1 MMLMLIID
9 NMINTNK
16 KGFSLIELSIVLIII
31 GLLVAGI
38 TGGASLIK
46 SAELRAV
53 MTDIRNY
60 QTAVNAYYTSRG
72 ELPGTSGSSE
82 MNFDNSCLA
91 WAQMVNE
98 GIVDANLTSF
108 SLISGTKQYT
118 CDPITSVTAN
128 DSVGSKMK
136 GGFYALG
143 YNDEMLSNVIF
154 LVGSGETVSNM
165 KNAETG
171 SGTAKLSETVVSR
184 KDAKF
189 LDDKMD
195 NGISNSGKIY
205 GFTGEAVST
214 APEGCVYN
222 NSSTTLAN
230 ETVRDCGVAVSIGL

>member
-1 MMLMLIID
+1 
-9 NMINTNK
+9 MINTNK

-82 MNFDNSCLA
+82 MNFANSCLA

-98 GIVDANLTSF
+98 GIVDANLSSF
-108 SLISGTKQYT
+108 GLISGTKQYT
-118 CDPITSVTAN
+118 CDPITSVTADN
-128 DSVGSKMK
+128 SVGSKMK
-136 GGFYALG
+136 GGYYALG

-154 LVGSGETVSNM
+154 LVGSGETASNM

-195 NGISNSGKIY
+195 NGISDSGKIY
-205 GFTGEAVST
+205 GFTGEAVDT

-222 NSSTTLAN
+222 NSSTTLKN
-230 ETVRDCGVAVSIGL
+230 ETVRDCGIAVSIGL

>member
-1 MMLMLIID
+1 MK
-9 NMINTNK
+9 NTNK

-38 TGGASLIK
+38 TGGSSLIK

-60 QTAVNAYYTSRG
+60 QTAINAYYTSRG

-82 MNFDNSCLA
+82 MSFDNSCLA

-98 GIVDANLTSF
+98 GIVDANLNAFTKDST
-108 SLISGTKQYT
+108 TKQYSCT
-118 CDPITSVTAN
+118 SITSVSSSN
-128 DSVGSKMK
+128 SIGSKMK
-136 GGFYALG
+136 GGYYALG

-154 LVGSGETVSNM
+154 LVGSGETVGNM
-165 KNAETG
+165 KDAETG
-171 SGTAKLSETVVSR
+171 SGTAKLSKTVVSR

-195 NGISNSGKIY
+195 NGISDSGKIY
-205 GFTGEAVST
+205 GFTGAAVDN
-214 APEGCVYN
+214 APEGCNYD

>member
-1 MMLMLIID
+1 
-9 NMINTNK
+9 MINTNK

-82 MNFDNSCLA
+82 MTFDNSCLA

-118 CDPITSVTAN
+118 CNPSTITSVTAEN
-128 DSVGSKMK
+128 SIGSKMK
-136 GGFYALG
+136 GGYYALG
-143 YNDEMLSNVIF
+143 YNCNMLANVIF
-154 LVGSGETVSNM
+154 LVGSGETVGNM
-165 KNAETG
+165 ATATA
-171 SGTAKLSETVVSR
+171 GTAAKLTETVVSR

-205 GFTGEAVST
+205 GFTGETVGT
-214 APEGCVYN
+214 ATEGCVYD

-230 ETVRDCGVAVSIGL
+230 ETVRDCGIAVSIGL

>member
-1 MMLMLIID
+1 
-9 NMINTNK
+9 MINTNK

-82 MNFDNSCLA
+82 MNFANSCLA

-98 GIVDANLTSF
+98 GIVDANLSSF
-108 SLISGTKQYT
+108 GLISGTKQYT
-118 CDPITSVTAN
+118 CDPITSVTADN
-128 DSVGSKMK
+128 SVGSKMK
-136 GGFYALG
+136 GGYYALG

-154 LVGSGETVSNM
+154 LVGSEETVSNM

-195 NGISNSGKIY
+195 NGISDSGKIY
-205 GFTGEAVST
+205 GFTGAAVDT

-222 NSSTTLAN
+222 NSSTTLKN
-230 ETVRDCGVAVSIGL
+230 ETVRDCGIAVSIGL

>member
-1 MMLMLIID
+1 
-9 NMINTNK
+9 MINTNK

-38 TGGASLIK
+38 TGGSSLIK

-60 QTAVNAYYTSRG
+60 QTAINAYYTSRG

-82 MNFDNSCLA
+82 MSFDNSCLA

-98 GIVDANLTSF
+98 GIVDANLNAFTKDST
-108 SLISGTKQYT
+108 TKQYS
-118 CDPITSVTAN
+118 CASITSVSSSN
-128 DSVGSKMK
+128 SIGSKMK
-136 GGFYALG
+136 GGYYALG

-154 LVGSGETVSNM
+154 LVGSGETVGNM
-165 KNAETG
+165 KDAETG

-205 GFTGEAVST
+205 GFTGEAVDT
-214 APEGCVYN
+214 APEGCVYDN
-222 NSSTTLAN
+222 KTTTLAN
-230 ETVRDCGVAVSIGL
+230 ENVRDCGIAVSIGL

>member
-1 MMLMLIID
+1 
-9 NMINTNK
+9 MINTNK

-82 MNFDNSCLA
+82 MNFANSCLA

-98 GIVDANLTSF
+98 GIVDANLGSF
-108 SLISGTKQYT
+108 TTISGTKQYT
-118 CDPITSVTAN
+118 CSPSTITSVTAEN
-128 DSVGSKMK
+128 SVGSKMK
-136 GGFYALG
+136 GGYYALG
-143 YNDEMLSNVIF
+143 YNSDMLANVIF
-154 LVGSGETVSNM
+154 LVGSGQTAAGMTSATAGVASALSSTVI
-165 KNAETG
+165 
-171 SGTAKLSETVVSR
+171 SR

-195 NGISNSGKIY
+195 NGISDSGKIY
-205 GFTGEAVST
+205 GFTGSNSGST
-214 APEGCVYN
+214 SEGCDYD
-222 NSSTTLAN
+222 NSSTTLKN
-230 ETVRDCGVAVSIGL
+230 ETVRDCGIAVSIGL

>member
-1 MMLMLIID
+1 
-9 NMINTNK
+9 MINTNK

-82 MNFDNSCLA
+82 MNFANSCLA

-98 GIVDANLTSF
+98 GIVDANLSSF
-108 SLISGTKQYT
+108 GLISGTKQYT
-118 CDPITSVTAN
+118 CDPITSVTADN
-128 DSVGSKMK
+128 SVGSKMK
-136 GGFYALG
+136 GGYYALG

-154 LVGSGETVSNM
+154 LVGSGETASNM

-195 NGISNSGKIY
+195 NGISDSGKIY

-222 NSSTTLAN
+222 NSSTTLKN

>member
-1 MMLMLIID
+1 
-9 NMINTNK
+9 MINTNK

-82 MNFDNSCLA
+82 MNFANSCVA

-98 GIVDANLTSF
+98 GIVDANLGSF

-118 CDPITSVTAN
+118 CNPSTVTSVTAEN
-128 DSVGSKMK
+128 SIGSKMK
-136 GGFYALG
+136 GGYYALG
-143 YNDEMLSNVIF
+143 YNSDMLANVIF
-154 LVGSGETVSNM
+154 LVGSGETATEM
-165 KNAETG
+165 A
-171 SGTAKLSETVVSR
+171 TAKASSTQSLDHTVISR

-205 GFTGEAVST
+205 GFTGEGVET
-214 APEGCVYN
+214 ATEGCVYD

-230 ETVRDCGVAVSIGL
+230 ETVRDCGIAVSIGL

>member
-1 MMLMLIID
+1 
-9 NMINTNK
+9 MINTNK

-72 ELPGTSGSSE
+72 ELPGTNGSSE
-82 MNFDNSCLA
+82 MNFANSCVA

-108 SLISGTKQYT
+108 SQISGTKQYT
-118 CDPITSVTAN
+118 CDPITSVTADN
-128 DSVGSKMK
+128 SIGSKMK
-136 GGFYALG
+136 GGYYALG
-143 YNDEMLSNVIF
+143 YNSEMLSNVIF
-154 LVGSGETVSNM
+154 LVGSGETV
-165 KNAETG
+165 G
-171 SGTAKLSETVVSR
+171 SMASATAGTAAKLTETVVSR

-205 GFTGEAVST
+205 GFSGPVVGEA
-214 APEGCVYN
+214 AEGCVYD

-230 ETVRDCGVAVSIGL
+230 ETVRDCGIAVSIGL